1 MGEVVKIDKSRKE
14 FRCSK
19 CGEVIPIGSAYYRGK
34 LNFAHDIIRC
44 SKCRLQRWEVTTS
57 DYKLSV
63 GNIVYNW
70 REDFGVSEDVIEQIA
85 DELESIR
92 DDLQDRLDNMPE
104 GLQEGDA
111 GQILQDRIDCLEYAI
126 DELYNIDVDDIKSEI
141 ADVILSEED
150 HIFLPK
156 DGEEDYDTI
165 FEHNETLQE
174 QMAEDF
180 TDMLSSE
187 IESAL
192 EYIEV

>member
-1 MGEVVKIDKSRKE
+1 MGKVTKIAKSRKA
-14 FRCSK
+14 FKCSK
-19 CGEVIPIGSAYYRGK
+19 CGEVIPIGSSYYRGK

-44 SKCRLQRWEVTTS
+44 AKCKLKPWEVTTS
-57 DYKLSV
+57 DYVLAV
-63 GNIVYNW
+63 GPIVNEW
-70 REDFGVSEDVIEQIA
+70 RKNYGVDEETPEQITA
-85 DELESIR
+85 DLESIR
-92 DDLQDRLDNMPE
+92 DDVQERLDNMPE
-104 GLQEGDA
+104 GLQEGDI
-111 GQILQDRIDCLEYAI
+111 GQKLQERIDNLETAI
-126 DELYNIDVDDIKSEI
+126 DELCNIDVEDIKSEI

-165 FEHNETLQE
+165 FEHNKTLQE

>member
-1 MGEVVKIDKSRKE
+1 MGKVVKIDKSRKE

-19 CGEVIPIGSAYYRGK
+19 CGEVIPIGSAYYRGE

-44 SKCRLQRWEVTTS
+44 SKCRLQPWEVTTS

-70 REDFGVSEDVIEQIA
+70 REDFGVSEETPEQIA
-85 DELESIR
+85 AELESIR
-92 DDLQDRLDNMPE
+92 DDVQERLDNMPE
-104 GLQEGDA
+104 GLQEGDI
-111 GQILQDRIDCLEYAI
+111 GQKLQERIDNLETAI
-126 DELYNIDVDDIKSEI
+126 DELYNIDVEDIKSEI

-165 FEHNETLQE
+165 FENNETLQK

>member
-1 MGEVVKIDKSRKE
+1 MGKIIKVEKSRKM
-14 FRCSK
+14 FKCSK
-19 CGEVIPIGSAYYRGK
+19 CGQDIPKGSSYYRGQ

-44 SKCRLQRWEVTTS
+44 SKCKLKPWEVTTS
-57 DYKLSV
+57 DYVLAV
-63 GNIVYNW
+63 GPIVNEW
-70 REDFGVSEDVIEQIA
+70 RENYGVDEQTPEQIA
-85 DELESIR
+85 AELESIR
-92 DDLQDRLDNMPE
+92 DDVQERLDNMPE
-104 GLQEGDA
+104 GLQEGDI
-111 GQILQDRIDCLEYAI
+111 GQKLQERIDNLETAI
-126 DELYNIDVDDIKSEI
+126 DELYSIDIESIKSEI
-141 ADVILSEED
+141 VDVLLSVED

-165 FEHNETLQE
+165 FENNEILQE

>member
-1 MGEVVKIDKSRKE
+1 MGKVVKIDKSRKE

-19 CGEVIPIGSAYYRGK
+19 CGEVIPIGSSYYRGK

-44 SKCRLQRWEVTTS
+44 AKCKLKPWEVTTS
-57 DYKLSV
+57 DYVLAV
-63 GNIVYNW
+63 GPIVNEW
-70 REDFGVSEDVIEQIA
+70 RKNYGVDEETPEQITA
-85 DELESIR
+85 DLESIR
-92 DDLQDRLDNMPE
+92 DDVQERLDNMPE
-104 GLQEGDA
+104 GLQEGDI
-111 GQILQDRIDCLEYAI
+111 GQKLQERIDNLETAI
-126 DELYNIDVDDIKSEI
+126 DELCNIDVEDIKSEI

-165 FEHNETLQE
+165 FENNETLQE

-180 TDMLSSE
+180 ADMLSSE